1 MIHRLLYIFCVFIT
15 AWQGIIF
22 VGNALN
28 DSLESF
34 GNLNILLMAAG
45 ITGIILRANGLW

>member
-1 MIHRLLYIFCVFIT
+1 MINYILYVFCVFIT
-15 AWQGIIF
+15 VWNGIIF

-28 DSLESF
+28 GTLGGF

>member
-1 MIHRLLYIFCVFIT
+1 MMNSILYLVCVFLT
-15 AWQGIIF
+15 VWQGIIF

-28 DSLESF
+28 DSLEGF
-34 GNLNILLMAAG
+34 GSLNVLLMTMG